1 MNVSQSTYH
10 VRSHEKHSKILRCQ
24 RCISFILTCFVVITS
39 PWQLVQAVI
48 HHLCIY
54 IYIYIYIIY
63 IQYIYIYYASQ
74 YIYNQIIYIY
84 CVYLYHQHSHTAL
97 NRPPPKNAP
106 RIPGSHRPNVP
117 KVGSFE
123 NAVSRQ
129 FLGWFLVVKPPG
141 SCVIWRRHSLD
152 ITKQWVKI
160 VQESWIKS
168 SPTYICEIRNV
179 FFSWTIQKVTEKML
193 HLNIGRLGFQG
204 YCWVFDGFS
213 MTMFYIGIAA
223 CQAASDL
230 PLLGGVLHSRLYIVY
245 LFTMSGRFPFNLV
258 EF

>member
-1 MNVSQSTYH
+1 MSQSTYH
-10 VRSHEKHSKILRCQ
+10 VRSHEKHSIKILRCQ

-54 IYIYIYIIY
+54 IYLYIYIYIIY
-63 IQYIYIYYASQ
+63 IQYIYIC
-74 YIYNQIIYIY
+74 IIHHNIFIIKSYIY

-129 FLGWFLVVKPPG
+129 FLG
-141 SCVIWRRHSLD
+141 
-152 ITKQWVKI
+152 
-160 VQESWIKS
+160 
-168 SPTYICEIRNV
+168 
-179 FFSWTIQKVTEKML
+179 
-193 HLNIGRLGFQG
+193 
-204 YCWVFDGFS
+204 
-213 MTMFYIGIAA
+213 
-223 CQAASDL
+223 
-230 PLLGGVLHSRLYIVY
+230 
-245 LFTMSGRFPFNLV
+245 
-258 EF
+258 